1 MFKTIADSLQCI
13 FYDFDGVM
21 TDNRVL
27 VSEDGKESVFANRGD
42 GLGIS
47 YIKKLGIPQVI
58 VSTEQNK
65 VVEQRA
71 KKLKIEVIHGVDDK
85 GMVISNYCS
94 TKGYAPSNTAFIGND
109 LNDLPAFNVVGF
121 KGAPKDA
128 APEVLAIV
136 DWISDKNGGDGV
148 IRDFYS
154 FITSNR

>member
-1 MFKTIADSLQCI
+1 MSTNLADTLECI

-42 GLGIS
+42 GLGVS

-85 GMVISNYCS
+85 GEVISNYCS
-94 TKGYAPSNTAFIGND
+94 AKGYALSKTAFIGND
-109 LNDLPAFNVVGF
+109 LNDLPAFSIVGF

-128 APEVLAIV
+128 AQEVLAIA
-136 DWISDKNGGDGV
+136 DWISEKNGGDGV
-148 IRDFYS
+148 IRDFYR
-154 FITSNR
+154 FISSNK

>member
-1 MFKTIADSLQCI
+1 MSTINVDTLECI

-42 GLGIS
+42 GLGVS

-71 KKLKIEVIHGVDDK
+71 KKLKIEVIHGVADK
-85 GMVISNYCS
+85 GDVISSYCS
-94 TKGYAPSNTAFIGND
+94 AKGFDLSRTAFIGND
-109 LNDLPAFNVVGF
+109 LNDLPAFNIVGF

-128 APEVLAIV
+128 AQEILAIA
-136 DWISDKNGGDGV
+136 DWISDKNGGEGV
-148 IRDFYS
+148 IRDFYR
-154 FITSNR
+154 FISSK

>member
-1 MFKTIADSLQCI
+1 MTTIADTLECI

-47 YIKKLGIPQVI
+47 YIKRLGIQQVI

-85 GMVISNYCS
+85 GEVISRYCS
-94 TKGYAPSNTAFIGND
+94 DKGYTLSKTAFIGND
-109 LNDLPAFNVVGF
+109 LNDLPAFNIVGF

-128 APEVLAIV
+128 AQEVLSIA
-136 DWISDKNGGDGV
+136 DWISEKNGGDGV
-148 IRDFYS
+148 IRDFYR
-154 FITSNR
+154 FISSNK

>member
-1 MFKTIADSLQCI
+1 MSTNLADTLECI

-42 GLGIS
+42 GLGVS

-85 GMVISNYCS
+85 GEVISNYCS
-94 TKGYAPSNTAFIGND
+94 AKGYA
-109 LNDLPAFNVVGF
+109 L
-121 KGAPKDA
+121 
-128 APEVLAIV
+128 
-136 DWISDKNGGDGV
+136 
-148 IRDFYS
+148 
-154 FITSNR
+154 

>member
-1 MFKTIADSLQCI
+1 MSTINVDTLECI

-42 GLGIS
+42 GLGVS
-47 YIKKLGIPQVI
+47 YIKKMGIPQVI

-71 KKLKIEVIHGVDDK
+71 KKLNIEVIHGVSDK
-85 GMVISNYCS
+85 GEVISSYCS
-94 TKGYAPSNTAFIGND
+94 AKGFDLSRTAFIGND
-109 LNDLPAFNVVGF
+109 LNDLPAFNIVGF

-128 APEVLAIV
+128 AQEVLAIA
-136 DWISDKNGGDGV
+136 DWISDKNGGEGV
-148 IRDFYS
+148 IRDFYR
-154 FITSNR
+154 FISSK